1 MDTLTRMKA
10 FIEVVDNGGYSA
22 AARKMGRSK
31 ALLSKYVKELEDELD
46 TLLVNR
52 TTRQLSLT
60 EAGQSYYDSAVDI
73 LQRVEDAND
82 AVRESAKGVKGTLRI
97 TAPRSL
103 DAIESVLPIVSF
115 AKAYPEIKLIVDLDD
130 RMVDLVEER
139 YDVAIRGGMLENSSL
154 IARRLTANRI
164 VLCASPDYLQ
174 RHGNPEH
181 PSDLEGHAAIVDTN
195 WKGRNNWP
203 FVDKNGETFTQRVRA
218 VLEVNAP
225 EMSKRAAL
233 AGLGIT
239 RVPEFAVLEELAE
252 GRLVSV
258 LEGFM
263 PPGSDFYAVFAHRRH
278 VSAKVR
284 VFIDFMTD
292 WFKKR
297 DGSTGA

>member
-10 FIEVVDNGGYSA
+10 FIEVVDSGGYSA

-82 AVRESAKGVKGTLRI
+82 AVRESSKGVKGTLRI

-115 AKAYPEIKLIVDLDD
+115 AKTYPEIKLIVDLDD

-164 VLCASPDYLQ
+164 VLCASPDYLEK
-174 RHGNPEH
+174 HGNLEH
-181 PSDLEGHAAIVDTN
+181 PSELEGHAAIVDTN

-203 FVDKNGETFTQRVRA
+203 FVDKSGETFTQSVRA

-239 RVPEFAVLEELAE
+239 RVPEFAVLEELAK
-252 GRLVSV
+252 GRLVSI

-297 DGSTGA
+297 DGSTMV

>member
-22 AARKMGRSK
+22 AARKIGRSK
-31 ALLSKYVKELEDELD
+31 ALLSKYVKELEDDLD

-60 EAGQSYYDSAVDI
+60 EAGQTYYDSAVDI

-82 AVRESAKGVKGTLRI
+82 AVRESSKGVKGTLRI

-139 YDVAIRGGMLENSSL
+139 YDVAIRGGMLESSSL

-164 VLCASPDYLQ
+164 VLCASPDYLEK
-174 RHGNPEH
+174 HGNPEH
-181 PSDLEGHAAIVDTN
+181 PSELEGHAAIVDTN

-203 FVDKNGETFTQRVRA
+203 FVDKSGETFTQSVIA

-239 RVPEFAVLEELAE
+239 RVPEFAVLEELAK
-252 GRLVSV
+252 GRLVSI
-258 LEGFM
+258 LESFM
-263 PPGSDFYAVFAHRRH
+263 PPGYDFYAVFAHRRH

-297 DGSTGA
+297 DGSTGV